1 MHDYTVIEPRCTES
15 DNYLDSDCGS
25 SAGAY
30 VLFISWNILSMYVHI
45 IGGSLFTVQFRLRSR
60 YIFLN
65 MFTGVVV
72 ESFAYVYQMPGGA
85 SLDRDQ
91 MRESLSF
98 FSSS

>member
-45 IGGSLFTVQFRLRSR
+45 IGGLLATVHIPLTQQVHLPQ
-60 YIFLN
+60 
-65 MFTGVVV
+65 
-72 ESFAYVYQMPGGA
+72 YVYRRSG
-85 SLDRDQ
+85 RIV
-91 MRESLSF
+91 RICLSDARR
-98 FSSS
+98 SIP